1 MQGRVAGIKFISMA
15 KTGICVVTGA
25 FSYTGKYITRS
36 LLAKGYKVRTITNHC
51 EAGITNPNIIE
62 VCPYHFDL
70 PARLE
75 KAFEGADVFYNTYWV
90 RFPYQGLTYEQ
101 AVQNNR
107 ILINAAKK
115 AGVPRIVNIS
125 ITNPSSSSPFPYF
138 RGKAAVDDAIMT
150 SGMSYAIIR
159 PTVIFG
165 KEDILI
171 NNIAWLLRKF
181 PAFAVPGKGDCK
193 IRPIFVEDLAH
204 IAVEAGE
211 QNDNQILD
219 AAGPDIFTFKE
230 MVKLIARKIGRRV
243 LIFPFPPELFILSTK
258 FFNPIL
264 KDVLLTRDEVY
275 GLIANLLVSSQKPTG
290 KTRLA
295 DWLDK
300 NSDALGTEYAS
311 EIARHYQ

>member
-1 MQGRVAGIKFISMA
+1 MT

-25 FSYTGKYITRS
+25 FSYTGKYITRG
-36 LLAKGYKVRTITNHC
+36 LLAKGYKVRTITGHC
-51 EAGITNPNIIE
+51 EANQRNPGIIE
-62 VCPYHFDL
+62 VCPYNFDS
-70 PARLE
+70 PAWME
-75 KAFEGADVFYNTYWV
+75 KAFEGAYVFYNTYWV

-107 ILINAAKK
+107 ILISAAKK

-125 ITNPSSSSPFPYF
+125 ITNPSMNSPFPYF

-181 PAFAVPGKGDCK
+181 PLFAVPGKGDYK
-193 IRPIFVEDLAH
+193 IQPIFVEDLAH

-211 QNDNQILD
+211 QDNKQIID

-258 FFNPIL
+258 FFNPL
-264 KDVLLTRDEVY
+264 LSDVLLTSDEVY
-275 GLIANLLVSSQKPTG
+275 GLMANLLFSTQKPLG
-290 KTRLA
+290 KTRLG
-295 DWLDK
+295 DWLEQNRDTVGK
-300 NSDALGTEYAS
+300 DYAS
-311 EIARHYQ
+311 ELKRHFI